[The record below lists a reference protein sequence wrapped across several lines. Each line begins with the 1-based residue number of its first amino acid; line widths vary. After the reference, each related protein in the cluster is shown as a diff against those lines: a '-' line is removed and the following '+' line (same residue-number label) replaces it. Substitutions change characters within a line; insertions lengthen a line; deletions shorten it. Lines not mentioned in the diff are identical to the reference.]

1 MRYIQNSED
10 GKLYPYSEYVEK
22 FGEPKQRTKPRAN
35 IINRFFEPYE
45 SPTTGRTI
53 TNHTARNEDMKESN
67 CVEYDPSMVAES
79 ERNIKNENANLEL
92 QVDREVEKTI
102 RNMSSDQQGSL
113 EQELRAG
120 ADLSVDR
127 Q

>member
-1 MRYIQNSED
+1 MRYIQNSDD
-10 GKLYPYSEYVEK
+10 GKLYPYDEYVEK
-22 FGEPKQRTKPRAN
+22 FGKPEQRTKPN
-35 IINRFFEPYE
+35 SNVINRFFDAYE

-53 TNHTARNEDMKESN
+53 RNHSERNEDLKESN

-79 ERNIKNENANLEL
+79 ERNIKNENAKLEL
-92 QVDREVEKTI
+92 QVDREIERTI
-102 RNMSSDQQGSL
+102 RTMSSDKQGSL